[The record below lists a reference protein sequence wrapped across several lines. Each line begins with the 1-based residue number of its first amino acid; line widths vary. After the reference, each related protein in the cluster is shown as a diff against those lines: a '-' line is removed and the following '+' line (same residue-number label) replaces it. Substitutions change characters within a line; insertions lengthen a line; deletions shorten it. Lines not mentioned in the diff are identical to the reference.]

1 MKRYLPY
8 IAIVALIMVVLLAP
22 ESAFAQC
29 PMCKASAESSMKEGS
44 RVAVGLNRG
53 ILYLLAMPYLFY
65 SVLFLIYWLKTRRK
79 VVVE

>member
-8 IAIVALIMVVLLAP
+8 IAIVALIMVILLAP

>member
-8 IAIVALIMVVLLAP
+8 IALVALILVVLLVP
-22 ESAFAQC
+22 ESAVAQC

-44 RVAVGLNRG
+44 RVAVGLNKG